1 MSDCNYYKVGGS
13 LEYQHP
19 TYVVRQAD
27 FDLYDGLQNGE
38 FCYVLNSRQMGKSS
52 LRVQMM
58 KELKEQGIK
67 CASID
72 MTRIGSHVTPPE
84 WYAGVISELLR
95 GFGLSKKVDFSG
107 WWRQREL
114 LPPLQRLRELIE
126 DVLLTEFSQN
136 LVIFI
141 DEIDSIIKIKF
152 KEDFFAFIRACY
164 NQRVDNPEYNRLT
177 FCLLGVATPS
187 DLIEDKNIS
196 TPFNIG
202 RAIELTGFQLHEANP
217 LAQGLAVKTSNP
229 QAVLRE
235 VLAWTGGQPFLTQKV
250 CKLLLSACETIPDG
264 GEVEWVENL
273 VRSRIIEN
281 WETQDEPEHLRTI
294 RDRILWSDRKAQLL
308 QVYHQVLQTREV
320 KANDKQE
327 HMELRLSGLVVKQQG
342 NLRVYNRIYGS
353 IFNQSWLENALA
365 EAGLLLE
372 AVEKP
377 TSSKVEIQA
386 LEQAVLEALQQF
398 ESQQIEALISAMQAG
413 QTLKALIRDGCLLQD
428 YPTVSPLLALQTI
441 LNNICERNQFQGHQE
456 MVYDVCFS
464 PDGQDIATVGSDG
477 TVRLW
482 NLFGQQL
489 AGWQG
494 HQGKIDDVSFSPDG
508 QLIATA
514 GRDGT
519 ARLWNLSG
527 QQIAELNAHQ
537 TWARSVSFRPDG
549 QLIVATTGAD
559 GTAKLW
565 NLSGQQIAQFDG
577 HQSFVWIWSVS
588 FSPDGQL
595 IATAERDGT
604 ARLWTLSGQQI
615 AQFDGHQGQVW
626 AVSFSPDG
634 QQIATAGADATA
646 RLWNLSGQQLAQMNG
661 HQDWVYGV
669 SFSPDGQCLATAGY
683 DGTARLWNLL
693 GQQLAQLNAH
703 VGVVLSISF
712 SPNGQRLATAG
723 SDGMARLWDLSEKH
737 LAQMKGHQGKVW
749 SVSFSPDGQLIASA
763 GRDGTARLWNLSGQQ
778 LAQFNGHQGQVWS
791 VSFSPNGHY
800 LVTTGSDKT
809 ARLWNLSG
817 QQLAKFDGH
826 QGWVTR
832 VTFSPDGQRLA
843 TVGRDGTA
851 RLWDLSGRLISQ
863 VTPQQGWVWSVSF
876 SPDGQLVATVGL
888 DAKPP
893 ILDLS
898 GRLILQLKDYQGAI
912 ASTSFSPDGQHL
924 VTASL
929 EDGTARL
936 WNVFGQQLAQLDG
949 HQDWVISVSFSPDGQ
964 LIATGGENG
973 TVCLWDLLGRQ
984 VSRFNSNQGVIYGMS
999 FSPNGQ
1005 FLATSGKNGTVQLW
1019 RVEGLDELLSRGWS
1033 WLEDYLITHKCNL
1046 TSREQEIWSLRR
1058 SNYSYK
1064 EIAAELHI
1072 TLNTVKKH
1080 LKNIYSKRETLQFL
1094 NSHPE
1099 GLEKLEICE
1108 NQSSIETGKTLAEVG
1123 EVEDAI
1129 ASPSSAPV
1137 VPDHLSSERGIDYTR
1152 LRSRLEAR
1160 RWKEA
1165 DQETTAI
1172 MLRISGRE
1180 AEGWLREEDIAKF
1193 PCTDLLTID
1202 QLWSKY
1208 SKGRFGFTVQKR
1220 IWQSLGGTKNADLE
1234 VYSSFCERVG
1244 WLQIGSSWLDY
1255 SELTFDITATV
1266 GHLPGGVL
1274 SWLWMSSFRW
1284 IESLTGAAVGGWW
1297 NIISSLASRLT
1308 ECNIPSSAPMTAAR
1322 SRLVTTVSK
1331 EGFLG
1336 EFSVHDKLVRIYHGD
1351 ITNLI
1356 TDVIVSSDD
1365 TELKM
1370 NGGVSWKIRQVG
1382 GQEIYRET
1390 RALVPLSLG
1399 DVAVTTAGKLQVK
1412 KIFHGVVIDWPSEIL
1427 PFHDLIRQVVHTC
1440 LEKANQYGFQ
1450 SIAFPLL
1457 GTGTGRFSTQVAWEI
1472 TLRQIIKDLSAET
1485 QNVVEV
1491 IVVLYGRR
1499 LPDELNVKG
1508 FLEKIEKLGWRSLL

>member
-1 MSDCNYYKVGGS
+1 MSDDNYYKIGGS

-27 FDLYDGLQNGE
+27 ADLYEGLHNGE

-58 KELKEQGIK
+58 KKLKEQGIK

-72 MTRIGSHVTPPE
+72 MTRIGSHVTTSE
-84 WYAGVISELLR
+84 WYAGIISELLR
-95 GFGLSKKVDFSG
+95 GFGLSRKVDFSS

-126 DVLLTEFSQN
+126 DVLLAEFSQK
-136 LVIFI
+136 LVVFI

-202 RAIELTGFQLHEANP
+202 RAIELTGFQLHEATP
-217 LAQGLAVKTSNP
+217 LAEGLTEKTSNP
-229 QAVLRE
+229 QAILRE
-235 VLAWTGGQPFLTQKV
+235 VLTWTGGQPFLTQKV
-250 CKLLLSACETIPDG
+250 CKLILSASEAIPDG
-264 GEVEWVENL
+264 GEAVWVENL

-294 RDRILWSDRKAQLL
+294 RDRILWSDRKEQLL
-308 QVYHQVLQTREV
+308 QWYHQVLQTREV
-320 KANDKQE
+320 KANDKPE

-353 IFNQSWLENALA
+353 IFNQSWVENALA

-464 PDGQDIATVGSDG
+464 PDGQHIATVGSDG

-527 QQIAELNAHQ
+527 QQIAELNAGQ

-604 ARLWTLSGQQI
+604 ARLWNLSGQQI

-634 QQIATAGADATA
+634 QKIATAGADATA

-737 LAQMKGHQGKVW
+737 LAHMKGHQGKVW

-778 LAQFNGHQGQVWS
+778 LAQFDGHQGQVWS
-791 VSFSPNGHY
+791 VSFSPDGHY

-817 QQLAKFDGH
+817 QQLAQFDGH

-851 RLWDLSGRLISQ
+851 RLWGLSGQLISQ
-863 VTPQQGWVWSVSF
+863 VIPQEGWVWSVSF

-912 ASTSFSPDGQHL
+912 ASTSFSPDGQYL

-964 LIATGGENG
+964 LIATGGEDG
-973 TVCLWDLLGRQ
+973 TVCLWDLSGRQ
-984 VSRFNSNQGVIYGMS
+984 ISRFNSNQGVIYGMS
-999 FSPNGQ
+999 FSPDGEYI
-1005 FLATSGKNGTVQLW
+1005 ATAGKDGTVRLW
-1019 RVEGLDELLSRGWS
+1019 KVEGLDELLARGCE
-1033 WLEDYLITHKCNL
+1033 WLEDYFVTHPKA
-1046 TSREQEIWSLRR
+1046 R
-1058 SNYSYK
+1058 
-1064 EIAAELHI
+1064 
-1072 TLNTVKKH
+1072 
-1080 LKNIYSKRETLQFL
+1080 
-1094 NSHPE
+1094 
-1099 GLEKLEICE
+1099 EKLEVCQNDFKYTKAHRTGEIE
-1108 NQSSIETGKTLAEVG
+1108 SLFNEYTVAHPEALEELEVSQDQLSSVVEDRNLAELG

-1129 ASPSSAPV
+1129 LTSLSCAPLV
-1137 VPDHLSSERGIDYTR
+1137 LDNLCSERGINYTR
-1152 LRSRLEAR
+1152 LRGLLTARL
-1160 RWKEA
+1160 WQVA

-1180 AEGWLREEDIAKF
+1180 AEGWLTEEDIDNF

-1202 QLWSKY
+1202 QLWIKY
-1208 SKGRFGFTVQKR
+1208 SNGHFGFSVQKE
-1220 IWQSLGGTKNADLE
+1220 IWQSVGGTKNASIKI
-1234 VYSSFCERVG
+1234 YRNFGERVG
-1244 WLQIGSSWLDY
+1244 WRGRGGSWLFY
-1255 SELTFDITATV
+1255 SGLTFNTTASA
-1266 GHLPGGVL
+1266 GHLPAAL
-1274 SWLWMSSFRW
+1274 LTWLWSSFYRK
-1284 IESLTGAAVGGWW
+1284 LWW
-1297 NIISSLASRLT
+1297 NIISSLESRLT
-1308 ECNIPSSAPMTAAR
+1308 ECKMQFPAPTAVAQR
-1322 SRLVTTVSK
+1322 RLVTTVSNQSE
-1331 EGFLG
+1331 EGFIG
-1336 EFSVHDKLVRIYHGD
+1336 EFLVHDKLVRIYQGD
-1351 ITNLI
+1351 ITNLA

-1365 TELKM
+1365 THLKM
-1370 NGGVSWKIRQVG
+1370 KGALPWRIRQVG
-1382 GQEIYRET
+1382 GNEIYREA
-1390 RALVPLSLG
+1390 RNLVPLSLG
-1399 DVAVTTAGKLQVK
+1399 DVAVTTAGKLLAI
-1412 KIFHGVVIDWPSEIL
+1412 KIFHGVVIHWRSEVLPSQNI
-1427 PFHDLIRQVVHTC
+1427 IQKVVRTC
-1440 LEKANQYGFQ
+1440 LEKANQYKFK

-1457 GTGTGRFSTQVAWEI
+1457 ATGTAGFPRELAWKTI
-1472 TLRQIIKDLSAET
+1472 VKQIIRDLSDEKP
-1485 QNVVEV
+1485 NVLEV
-1491 IVVLYGRR
+1491 IIVIYERR
-1499 LPDELNVKG
+1499 SVEKLNVKG